1 MSALILFEAAK
12 EALAAAL
19 RVDEV
24 LKVKGTAEQIKLYGR
39 LSKDKRIIADGTAL
53 QLRAERKLGQLLRSA
68 HQAGQLG
75 YGRPKSNIDG
85 RTAPDVENGAEAE
98 PLPERVTLSEVG
110 VDKKLSSKAQRW
122 AALGDAE
129 FEAKLLEVREKIEAG
144 GAVVLNPLRDLSTAE
159 KKTKRAEREAALGKK
174 QMALPVAKFG
184 VIYADPEWKF
194 EVRSDGGLDRSADN
208 HYPTSGLAEIK
219 ERDVGSLAADDCV
232 LFLWVTVPMLRHGLD
247 VLEAWGFEYKSNFNW
262 HKDRIGTGYWNRNR
276 HEHLLIGT
284 RGGIMAPAMGDQF
297 DSSIE
302 AKVGEHS
309 AKPEK
314 FYEIIEAYFPT
325 LPKIELNARVA
336 RPGWARW
343 GYEAPEE
350 LVTERA
356 PVEPAETRAG
366 DGNGL
371 RLKGKATLAHPSVGS
386 RDSGSLAEGLGTTQ
400 REDGA
405 SPAPSPFTRF
415 DDASDAILRRHYA
428 LPVEQFDLGAAAA
441 EIGCSTDQ
449 AKKRASHLK
458 LGSRERQR
466 ALASAYT
473 AGQHAR
479 GEL

>member
-12 EALAAAL
+12 EALAEAL

-85 RTAPDVENGAEAE
+85 RTAPDVDNGAETE

-159 KKTKRAEREAALGKK
+159 KKTKRAERESALGKK

-194 EVRSDGGLDRSADN
+194 EVRSEEGLDRSADN
-208 HYPTSGLAEIK
+208 HYPTSGLAAIK

-232 LFLWVTVPMLRHGLD
+232 LFLWGTVPMLPQA
-247 VLEAWGFEYKSNFNW
+247 LEVMAAWGFSYKTNFEW
-262 HKDRIGTGYWNRNR
+262 RKDRIGTGYWNRNR
-276 HEHLLIGT
+276 HEHLLVGT
-284 RGGIMAPAMGDQF
+284 RGNVPAPAMGDQF
-297 DSSIE
+297 ESSIE
-302 AKVGEHS
+302 APVGEHS

-343 GYEAPEE
+343 GYEAPEQNTSATTDE
-350 LVTERA
+350 KVGGFPVPAA
-356 PVEPAETRAG
+356 PLSRGGTGGEEGDQTSQPANVGGTPDATAGETA
-366 DGNGL
+366 
-371 RLKGKATLAHPSVGS
+371 
-386 RDSGSLAEGLGTTQ
+386 
-400 REDGA
+400 
-405 SPAPSPFTRF
+405 PFTRF
-415 DDASDAILRRHYA
+415 NDASDAILRRHYA

>member
-12 EALAAAL
+12 EALAEAL

-159 KKTKRAEREAALGKK
+159 KKTKRAERESALGKK

-208 HYPTSGLAEIK
+208 HYPTSGLAAIK

-232 LFLWVTVPMLRHGLD
+232 LFLWVTVPMLRHGID
-247 VLEAWGFEYKSNFNW
+247 VLETWGFEYKSNFNW

-309 AKPEK
+309 AKPEE

-343 GYEAPEE
+343 GYEAPDNQVQAQDGGGTGSDSSADKSKAALPASEDASANDDVGGVDHPNE
-350 LVTERA
+350 VVTA
-356 PVEPAETRAG
+356 GETA
-366 DGNGL
+366 
-371 RLKGKATLAHPSVGS
+371 
-386 RDSGSLAEGLGTTQ
+386 
-400 REDGA
+400 
-405 SPAPSPFTRF
+405 PFTRF
-415 DDASDAILRRHYA
+415 DDASDVILRRHYA

-458 LGSRERQR
+458 LGSRDRQR